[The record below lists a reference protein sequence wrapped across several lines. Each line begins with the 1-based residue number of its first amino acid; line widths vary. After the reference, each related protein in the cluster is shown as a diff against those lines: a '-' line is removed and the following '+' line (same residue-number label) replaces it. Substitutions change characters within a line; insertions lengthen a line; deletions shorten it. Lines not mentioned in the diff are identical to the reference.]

1 MSSREVAILKNGA
14 TVTCG
19 GNMLSISVRREDQR
33 AHTWRSYDSCQF
45 KGWSIYSFTWAQSF
59 LLPLCG
65 LEHHTAPA
73 ERAASRVATLSPP
86 LWVEEE
92 ALGSWAAA
100 VTDRCASVHVANLSH
115 GKHIPAKSNTS

>member
-1 MSSREVAILKNGA
+1 
-14 TVTCG
+14 
-19 GNMLSISVRREDQR
+19 MLSISASGEDQR
-33 AHTWRSYDSCQF
+33 ADTWRSYDSCQF
-45 KGWSIYSFTWAQSF
+45 KGRSIYSFTWAQPF
-59 LLPLCG
+59 LPPLCG

-73 ERAASRVATLSPP
+73 ERAASQVATLSPP

-115 GKHIPAKSNTS
+115 VKHIPAKSNTS

>member
-1 MSSREVAILKNGA
+1 
-14 TVTCG
+14 
-19 GNMLSISVRREDQR
+19 MLSISVRREDQR
-33 AHTWRSYDSCQF
+33 AHIWRSYDSCQF

-73 ERAASRVATLSPP
+73 ERAASRVATLSSL

-100 VTDRCASVHVANLSH
+100 VTDRYASVHVANLSH